1 MWCSGTNKGACLFT
15 AIKQTF
21 VTHTKNDSEKDL
33 LRFVI
38 SKLET
43 TKPWLRVGEKVSCCL
58 FVGCC
63 GFFCTV
69 LEVYPWERTK
79 HFCPHHNSSC
89 LACSHSLSS
98 STLSFS
104 SLAVITPSL
113 FRSWFWN
120 MSVTTCSMVSP
131 GFMRPL
137 PSATCSLMNSA
148 N

>member
-43 TKPWLRVGEKVSCCL
+43 TKPRLRVGEKVSCCL

-69 LEVYPWERTK
+69 LEVYP
-79 HFCPHHNSSC
+79 
-89 LACSHSLSS
+89 
-98 STLSFS
+98 
-104 SLAVITPSL
+104 
-113 FRSWFWN
+113 
-120 MSVTTCSMVSP
+120 
-131 GFMRPL
+131 
-137 PSATCSLMNSA
+137 
-148 N
+148 